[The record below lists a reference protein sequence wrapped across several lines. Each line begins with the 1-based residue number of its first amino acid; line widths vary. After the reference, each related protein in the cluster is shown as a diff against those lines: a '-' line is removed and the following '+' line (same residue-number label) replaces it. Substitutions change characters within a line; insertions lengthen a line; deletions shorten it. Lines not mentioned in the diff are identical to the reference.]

1 MNNKKNL
8 TIKEFSEIIQQD
20 YLATTALVKLMVT
33 VGFAKEVGSNKV
45 EGQRGKPS
53 KIYEI
58 ESSMEVEFWQ
68 NEEDE
73 TAVDNQA
80 DCDNIV
86 TETSEVTA

>member
-1 MNNKKNL
+1 MQTKNL

-53 KIYEI
+53 KIYQI

-68 NEEDE
+68 EPEQDTPVE
-73 TAVDNQA
+73 TISAEGV
-80 DCDNIV
+80 V
-86 TETSEVTA
+86 S